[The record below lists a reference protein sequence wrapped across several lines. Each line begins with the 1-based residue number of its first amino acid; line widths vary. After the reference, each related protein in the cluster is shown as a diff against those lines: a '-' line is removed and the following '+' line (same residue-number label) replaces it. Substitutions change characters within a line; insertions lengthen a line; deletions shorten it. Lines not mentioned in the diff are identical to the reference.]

1 MRLGQQTPVQSNPFN
16 QLDKACRL
24 PIPMPTPSLSFVIP
38 CLNESRTIAEAVR
51 DCHIGA
57 QQCNLSYEIIVAD
70 NGSSDGSQTLAAA
83 QGAKVISVEKRGY
96 GAALQAGIDA
106 CSGDYI
112 IMGDAD
118 QTYDF
123 CQAPAFI
130 HKLKE
135 GYDLVMGNRFQ
146 GKISQGAMPV
156 LHYYLG
162 NPVLSLLGKIFFG
175 IKIGDFHC
183 GLRAFRRKAIENL
196 NLRCQGMEFASEMVI
211 KSSLMNLLI
220 TEIPTDLRPD
230 PPGRKPHLKTWRDGW
245 RHLKFMLSFAPR
257 YNLLPLSALFAITS
271 AIFFLL
277 YQIQAKPFTGA
288 NTLIF
293 AAASIVISANIASDY
308 ILTQEMIYS
317 EFDNQQQ
324 PLAKRR
330 PSRQLL
336 GLNKGTD
343 RIFKL
348 ALLSLTLSAVSLI
361 GLSELAAKGLL
372 SSSKAG
378 SLGFLSCSFLIIST
392 TLYQTGSKITSFR
405 SLKSQQQANTSN

>member
-1 MRLGQQTPVQSNPFN
+1 
-16 QLDKACRL
+16 
-24 PIPMPTPSLSFVIP
+24 
-38 CLNESRTIAEAVR
+38 
-51 DCHIGA
+51 
-57 QQCNLSYEIIVAD
+57 
-70 NGSSDGSQTLAAA
+70 
-83 QGAKVISVEKRGY
+83 
-96 GAALQAGIDA
+96 
-106 CSGDYI
+106 
-112 IMGDAD
+112 
-118 QTYDF
+118 
-123 CQAPAFI
+123 
-130 HKLKE
+130 
-135 GYDLVMGNRFQ
+135 
-146 GKISQGAMPV
+146 
-156 LHYYLG
+156 
-162 NPVLSLLGKIFFG
+162 
-175 IKIGDFHC
+175 
-183 GLRAFRRKAIENL
+183 
-196 NLRCQGMEFASEMVI
+196 
-211 KSSLMNLLI
+211 
-220 TEIPTDLRPD
+220 
-230 PPGRKPHLKTWRDGW
+230 
-245 RHLKFMLSFAPR
+245 MLSFAPR

-277 YQIQAKPFTGA
+277 YQVQAKPFTGA

-293 AAASIVISANIASDY
+293 AAASIVIAANIASDY

-317 EFDNQQQ
+317 EFDNQQ

-405 SLKSQQQANTSN
+405 SLKSQQRANTSN

>member
-1 MRLGQQTPVQSNPFN
+1 
-16 QLDKACRL
+16 
-24 PIPMPTPSLSFVIP
+24 MPTPSLSFVIP
-38 CLNESRTIAEAVR
+38 CLNEARTIADAVR
-51 DCHIGA
+51 DCHEGA
-57 QQCNLSYEIIVAD
+57 KECSLNYEIIVAD

-83 QGAKVISVEKRGY
+83 QGAKVISVAKRGY

-106 CSGDYI
+106 CLGDYI

-123 CQAPAFI
+123 RQAPAFI
-130 HKLKE
+130 HKLQE

-146 GKISQGAMPV
+146 GKISQGAMPI

-162 NPVLSLLGKIFFG
+162 NPVLSMLGRVFFD
-175 IKIGDFHC
+175 IQIGDFHC
-183 GLRAFRRKAIENL
+183 GLRAFKRESIRNL
-196 NLRCQGMEFASEMVI
+196 NLQCHGMEFASEMVI
-211 KSSLMNLLI
+211 KSSLMNLSI
-220 TEIPTDLRPD
+220 TEIPTNLRPD

-245 RHLKFMLSFAPR
+245 RHLKFMLSFAPK

-271 AIFFLL
+271 AIFFVL

-288 NTLIF
+288 NTLMF

-317 EFDNQQQ
+317 EFDSKTKHLPQ
-324 PLAKRR
+324 RR
-330 PSRQLL
+330 TSRHLL
-336 GLNKGTD
+336 GLAKGTD

-348 ALLSLTLSAVSLI
+348 AGVSLGLSALSLL

-405 SLKSQQQANTSN
+405 SLKARQDSTIG